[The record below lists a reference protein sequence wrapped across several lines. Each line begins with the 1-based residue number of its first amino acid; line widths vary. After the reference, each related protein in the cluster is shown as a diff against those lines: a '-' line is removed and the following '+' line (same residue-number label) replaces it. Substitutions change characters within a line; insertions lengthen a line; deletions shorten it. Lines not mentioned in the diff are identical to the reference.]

1 MKILE
6 IAFKDMKHSL
16 RSGFGIMMM
25 FIVPLMIPAI
35 IGAAFG
41 GALDSGGDSGGFNIA
56 VTRVV
61 VANLDRATDQSAG
74 AILTEFLQSDDLKSL
89 LETTIVDDEAT
100 ARERVNTQQA
110 DVAVIVPADFSQAAF
125 TGSGESNVVLVHD
138 PTLTIGPLIV
148 KQLLAQFAD
157 GFSGAR
163 ITLDVAGQQ
172 LGTLDAATAQTIAL
186 QYAQWAQAQGQQQS
200 NGQHPMLAVQAPPVK
215 AAARNTASMMASM
228 MAGMLVFFAFF
239 TAASMAQTILKEE
252 EDGTLPRLFT
262 TPTARAAILGGK
274 FTAIFMMVGVQVFV
288 VMIIASLLFKITWGD
303 PLLVALSIV
312 GLVICAA
319 GFGLFLLSFIKNT
332 RQAGPMIGGVLTVTA
347 MLGGLYSMTMP
358 NAPAFM
364 DTLSLF
370 MPQGWVMRSWKL
382 TLNGGQ
388 LLDVL
393 LPVLVAVAVGTVLFG
408 IGTLNFRRRY
418 A

>member
-1 MKILE
+1 MKILD
-6 IAFKDMKHSL
+6 IAFKDIQRAL

-41 GALDSGGDSGGFNIA
+41 GALDGSGASGGFDIA

-61 VANLDRATDQSAG
+61 VANLDRAAEQSAG

-89 LETTIVDDEAT
+89 LATTVVDDEAT
-100 ARERVNTQQA
+100 ARNRVSTQQA
-110 DVAVIVPADFSQAAF
+110 DVAVIIPSDFSQAAF
-125 TGSGESNVVLVHD
+125 TGSGESNVVMVHD
-138 PTLTIGPLIV
+138 PVSTIGPLIV

-163 ITLDVAGQQ
+163 ITLDVAAQQ
-172 LGTLDAATAQTIAL
+172 LGPLEAATAQAIAA

-200 NGQHPMLAVQAPPVK
+200 NGQHSVLTVQAPPVK
-215 AAARNTASMMASM
+215 AAARNTASMMSSM
-228 MAGMLVFFAFF
+228 MVGMLVFFAFY
-239 TAASMAQTILKEE
+239 TAASMAQSILKEE

-288 VMIIASLLFKITWGD
+288 VMISASLIFKITWGD
-303 PLLVALSIV
+303 PFMVALSII

-319 GFGLFLLSFIKNT
+319 GFGLFLLSFIKST
-332 RQAGPMIGGVLTVTA
+332 RQAGPVIGGVLTVTS
-347 MLGGLYSMTMP
+347 MLGGLYSMTIP
-358 NAPAFM
+358 NPPAFM
-364 DTLSLF
+364 DTMSLF
-370 MPQGWVMRSWKL
+370 LPQGWVMRGWKL

-393 LPVLVAVAVGTVLFG
+393 LPVLVAVAIGAVLFG